1 MARKK
6 RFAPNDNNLA
16 IAYYRFSS
24 HSQNDA
30 SIDQQR
36 DLAHEWADAHGFKIV
51 QEYEDAA
58 ISGTTDAR
66 PGFQQM
72 LSEVAKIRPHTLI
85 MWKTD
90 RLGRDKY
97 VLAMAKKKIRDAG
110 CEIHLLA
117 EHIPTEGPEGVLI
130 EGLMEAMAEYYS
142 RQLSQNIQRGM
153 DYNAQHALYNGHKL
167 FGYDV
172 DRSTKKYIP
181 DPNTAPFVQWAF
193 GEYASGKPLKTIA
206 EEMNAQGLR
215 TPRNAKFS
223 VNMLNKMLKN
233 RAYIGEYH
241 HGDITVAGGMPV
253 LVDEAT
259 FDRAQ
264 RRFAENKRKGSQRA
278 HGMDDAEAPRYWLTG
293 KLYCGECG
301 STMQGVSGTSKTGR
315 KYYYYYCSAQRRKE
329 CHLHKARKQDL
340 EDMVLFA
347 LHNIV
352 DDEENVVALALD
364 AAEYYE
370 KSHNDT
376 AYLEALEAKRREV
389 EKSLANLVKVIEK
402 GVVSDAVTERLTQL
416 EEQKSALN
424 DAIGTENVRVSLCED
439 RHSIQ
444 AYFDKFL
451 HADVNDPEIRDQ
463 VFEYFVDKVY
473 LYDDKLVV
481 SMWFSE
487 DDKQE
492 ITWRDWFSLDE
503 YWTDESPFVKGGGV
517 EFDCFPLGSTKQ
529 VLDEHL
535 FLQRRLRREMFALIH
550 NRKAPSW
557 EETRDGAF
565 SRYSYK
571 AKPVSLPRRASVRHA
586 DYVGMFS
593 AHDSTG
599 AVAADQLIHLIRRRK
614 VEVKFDRVLQAGGT
628 EAVTET
634 AASVT
639 DAQTAFTFTDSGIT
653 VEGSSD
659 GYECN
664 GTVLTIDAAGTYL
677 LSGSCTDG
685 SVKIKKGTTGVRLIL
700 SGLSLTSA
708 DTAPITCNK
717 SSEVVIVAADGTEN
731 VLTDAAA
738 NNDESNSGNE
748 NAENAVIKC
757 KDGSA
762 VTLCGAGTLTL
773 NAYGKNGIKSGAT
786 TAEEGEASLTIRELT
801 LNINASVNDAIN
813 AEQYLA
819 VESGTLNLATA
830 DVALHCDL
838 IMDIGAEGTDGPTIA
853 IAEAC
858 EGIEAAALSIR
869 SGDISIVC
877 TDDCLNAAN
886 SDLANYDFAINISGG
901 TIVAY
906 TTAGDGFDSN
916 GSLTISGGSAGM
928 GMNLSTTQAYVTFG
942 SAGISG
948 TGNMG
953 GQPGSFGGMQPPQN
967 GGQPKSDSKVS
978 GNFQPSDD
986 FRPGD
991 MTSNN
996 ISAATATAQAGSD
1009 NSSGNAI

>member
-1 MARKK
+1 M
-6 RFAPNDNNLA
+6 
-16 IAYYRFSS
+16 
-24 HSQNDA
+24 
-30 SIDQQR
+30 
-36 DLAHEWADAHGFKIV
+36 
-51 QEYEDAA
+51 
-58 ISGTTDAR
+58 
-66 PGFQQM
+66 
-72 LSEVAKIRPHTLI
+72 
-85 MWKTD
+85 
-90 RLGRDKY
+90 
-97 VLAMAKKKIRDAG
+97 
-110 CEIHLLA
+110 
-117 EHIPTEGPEGVLI
+117 
-130 EGLMEAMAEYYS
+130 
-142 RQLSQNIQRGM
+142 
-153 DYNAQHALYNGHKL
+153 
-167 FGYDV
+167 
-172 DRSTKKYIP
+172 
-181 DPNTAPFVQWAF
+181 
-193 GEYASGKPLKTIA
+193 
-206 EEMNAQGLR
+206 
-215 TPRNAKFS
+215 
-223 VNMLNKMLKN
+223 
-233 RAYIGEYH
+233 
-241 HGDITVAGGMPV
+241 
-253 LVDEAT
+253 
-259 FDRAQ
+259 
-264 RRFAENKRKGSQRA
+264 
-278 HGMDDAEAPRYWLTG
+278 
-293 KLYCGECG
+293 
-301 STMQGVSGTSKTGR
+301 
-315 KYYYYYCSAQRRKE
+315 
-329 CHLHKARKQDL
+329 
-340 EDMVLFA
+340 
-347 LHNIV
+347 
-352 DDEENVVALALD
+352 
-364 AAEYYE
+364 
-370 KSHNDT
+370 
-376 AYLEALEAKRREV
+376 
-389 EKSLANLVKVIEK
+389 
-402 GVVSDAVTERLTQL
+402 
-416 EEQKSALN
+416 
-424 DAIGTENVRVSLCED
+424 
-439 RHSIQ
+439 
-444 AYFDKFL
+444 
-451 HADVNDPEIRDQ
+451 
-463 VFEYFVDKVY
+463 
-473 LYDDKLVV
+473 
-481 SMWFSE
+481 
-487 DDKQE
+487 
-492 ITWRDWFSLDE
+492 
-503 YWTDESPFVKGGGV
+503 
-517 EFDCFPLGSTKQ
+517 
-529 VLDEHL
+529 
-535 FLQRRLRREMFALIH
+535 
-550 NRKAPSW
+550 
-557 EETRDGAF
+557 
-565 SRYSYK
+565 
-571 AKPVSLPRRASVRHA
+571 RHA

-639 DAQTAFTFTDSGIT
+639 DAQTAFTFTGSGIT

-801 LNINASVNDAIN
+801 LSINASVNDAIN

-901 TIVAY
+901 TIAAY

-948 TGNMG
+948 MGNMG

-967 GGQPKSDSKVS
+967 GGQPKSDSQVS

-991 MTSNN
+991 MASNN

>member
-1 MARKK
+1 
-6 RFAPNDNNLA
+6 
-16 IAYYRFSS
+16 
-24 HSQNDA
+24 
-30 SIDQQR
+30 
-36 DLAHEWADAHGFKIV
+36 
-51 QEYEDAA
+51 
-58 ISGTTDAR
+58 
-66 PGFQQM
+66 
-72 LSEVAKIRPHTLI
+72 
-85 MWKTD
+85 
-90 RLGRDKY
+90 
-97 VLAMAKKKIRDAG
+97 
-110 CEIHLLA
+110 
-117 EHIPTEGPEGVLI
+117 
-130 EGLMEAMAEYYS
+130 
-142 RQLSQNIQRGM
+142 
-153 DYNAQHALYNGHKL
+153 
-167 FGYDV
+167 
-172 DRSTKKYIP
+172 
-181 DPNTAPFVQWAF
+181 
-193 GEYASGKPLKTIA
+193 
-206 EEMNAQGLR
+206 
-215 TPRNAKFS
+215 
-223 VNMLNKMLKN
+223 
-233 RAYIGEYH
+233 
-241 HGDITVAGGMPV
+241 
-253 LVDEAT
+253 
-259 FDRAQ
+259 
-264 RRFAENKRKGSQRA
+264 
-278 HGMDDAEAPRYWLTG
+278 
-293 KLYCGECG
+293 
-301 STMQGVSGTSKTGR
+301 
-315 KYYYYYCSAQRRKE
+315 
-329 CHLHKARKQDL
+329 
-340 EDMVLFA
+340 
-347 LHNIV
+347 
-352 DDEENVVALALD
+352 
-364 AAEYYE
+364 
-370 KSHNDT
+370 
-376 AYLEALEAKRREV
+376 
-389 EKSLANLVKVIEK
+389 
-402 GVVSDAVTERLTQL
+402 
-416 EEQKSALN
+416 
-424 DAIGTENVRVSLCED
+424 
-439 RHSIQ
+439 
-444 AYFDKFL
+444 
-451 HADVNDPEIRDQ
+451 
-463 VFEYFVDKVY
+463 
-473 LYDDKLVV
+473 
-481 SMWFSE
+481 
-487 DDKQE
+487 
-492 ITWRDWFSLDE
+492 
-503 YWTDESPFVKGGGV
+503 
-517 EFDCFPLGSTKQ
+517 
-529 VLDEHL
+529 
-535 FLQRRLRREMFALIH
+535 MFALIH

-639 DAQTAFTFTDSGIT
+639 DAQTAFTFTDSGIA

-685 SVKIKKGTTGVRLIL
+685 SVKIKKGTIGVRLIL

-801 LNINASVNDAIN
+801 LSINASVNDAIN

-877 TDDCLNAAN
+877 TGDCLNAAN

-916 GSLTISGGSAGM
+916 GSLTISGGNVTVWSGGNADNQPLDADGTIAITGGTVLAAGSSAGM
-928 GMNLSTTQAYVTFG
+928 GMNLSTTQAYVIFG

-948 TGNMG
+948 MGNMG

-991 MTSNN
+991 MASNN
-996 ISAATATAQAGSD
+996 ISAATATAQAGSG

>member
-1 MARKK
+1 
-6 RFAPNDNNLA
+6 
-16 IAYYRFSS
+16 
-24 HSQNDA
+24 
-30 SIDQQR
+30 
-36 DLAHEWADAHGFKIV
+36 
-51 QEYEDAA
+51 
-58 ISGTTDAR
+58 
-66 PGFQQM
+66 
-72 LSEVAKIRPHTLI
+72 
-85 MWKTD
+85 
-90 RLGRDKY
+90 
-97 VLAMAKKKIRDAG
+97 
-110 CEIHLLA
+110 
-117 EHIPTEGPEGVLI
+117 
-130 EGLMEAMAEYYS
+130 
-142 RQLSQNIQRGM
+142 
-153 DYNAQHALYNGHKL
+153 
-167 FGYDV
+167 
-172 DRSTKKYIP
+172 
-181 DPNTAPFVQWAF
+181 
-193 GEYASGKPLKTIA
+193 
-206 EEMNAQGLR
+206 
-215 TPRNAKFS
+215 
-223 VNMLNKMLKN
+223 
-233 RAYIGEYH
+233 
-241 HGDITVAGGMPV
+241 
-253 LVDEAT
+253 
-259 FDRAQ
+259 
-264 RRFAENKRKGSQRA
+264 
-278 HGMDDAEAPRYWLTG
+278 
-293 KLYCGECG
+293 
-301 STMQGVSGTSKTGR
+301 
-315 KYYYYYCSAQRRKE
+315 
-329 CHLHKARKQDL
+329 
-340 EDMVLFA
+340 
-347 LHNIV
+347 
-352 DDEENVVALALD
+352 
-364 AAEYYE
+364 
-370 KSHNDT
+370 
-376 AYLEALEAKRREV
+376 
-389 EKSLANLVKVIEK
+389 
-402 GVVSDAVTERLTQL
+402 
-416 EEQKSALN
+416 
-424 DAIGTENVRVSLCED
+424 
-439 RHSIQ
+439 
-444 AYFDKFL
+444 
-451 HADVNDPEIRDQ
+451 
-463 VFEYFVDKVY
+463 
-473 LYDDKLVV
+473 
-481 SMWFSE
+481 
-487 DDKQE
+487 
-492 ITWRDWFSLDE
+492 
-503 YWTDESPFVKGGGV
+503 
-517 EFDCFPLGSTKQ
+517 
-529 VLDEHL
+529 
-535 FLQRRLRREMFALIH
+535 
-550 NRKAPSW
+550 
-557 EETRDGAF
+557 
-565 SRYSYK
+565 
-571 AKPVSLPRRASVRHA
+571 
-586 DYVGMFS
+586 MFS

-599 AVAADQLIHLIRRRK
+599 AVAADQLIHLIRHRK

-700 SGLSLTSA
+700 SGLSLISA

-901 TIVAY
+901 NVTVWSGGNADNQPLDADGTIAITGGTVLA
-906 TTAGDGFDSN
+906 A
-916 GSLTISGGSAGM
+916 GGSAGM
-928 GMNLSTTQAYVTFG
+928 GMNLSTTQAYVIFG

-996 ISAATATAQAGSD
+996 ISAATATAQAGSG

>member
-1 MARKK
+1 
-6 RFAPNDNNLA
+6 
-16 IAYYRFSS
+16 
-24 HSQNDA
+24 
-30 SIDQQR
+30 
-36 DLAHEWADAHGFKIV
+36 
-51 QEYEDAA
+51 
-58 ISGTTDAR
+58 
-66 PGFQQM
+66 
-72 LSEVAKIRPHTLI
+72 
-85 MWKTD
+85 
-90 RLGRDKY
+90 
-97 VLAMAKKKIRDAG
+97 
-110 CEIHLLA
+110 
-117 EHIPTEGPEGVLI
+117 
-130 EGLMEAMAEYYS
+130 
-142 RQLSQNIQRGM
+142 
-153 DYNAQHALYNGHKL
+153 
-167 FGYDV
+167 
-172 DRSTKKYIP
+172 
-181 DPNTAPFVQWAF
+181 
-193 GEYASGKPLKTIA
+193 
-206 EEMNAQGLR
+206 
-215 TPRNAKFS
+215 
-223 VNMLNKMLKN
+223 
-233 RAYIGEYH
+233 
-241 HGDITVAGGMPV
+241 
-253 LVDEAT
+253 
-259 FDRAQ
+259 
-264 RRFAENKRKGSQRA
+264 
-278 HGMDDAEAPRYWLTG
+278 
-293 KLYCGECG
+293 
-301 STMQGVSGTSKTGR
+301 
-315 KYYYYYCSAQRRKE
+315 
-329 CHLHKARKQDL
+329 
-340 EDMVLFA
+340 
-347 LHNIV
+347 
-352 DDEENVVALALD
+352 
-364 AAEYYE
+364 
-370 KSHNDT
+370 
-376 AYLEALEAKRREV
+376 
-389 EKSLANLVKVIEK
+389 
-402 GVVSDAVTERLTQL
+402 
-416 EEQKSALN
+416 
-424 DAIGTENVRVSLCED
+424 
-439 RHSIQ
+439 
-444 AYFDKFL
+444 
-451 HADVNDPEIRDQ
+451 
-463 VFEYFVDKVY
+463 
-473 LYDDKLVV
+473 
-481 SMWFSE
+481 
-487 DDKQE
+487 
-492 ITWRDWFSLDE
+492 
-503 YWTDESPFVKGGGV
+503 
-517 EFDCFPLGSTKQ
+517 
-529 VLDEHL
+529 
-535 FLQRRLRREMFALIH
+535 
-550 NRKAPSW
+550 
-557 EETRDGAF
+557 
-565 SRYSYK
+565 
-571 AKPVSLPRRASVRHA
+571 
-586 DYVGMFS
+586 MFS

-628 EAVTET
+628 EAVTKT

-639 DAQTAFTFTDSGIT
+639 DAQTAFTFTDSSIT

-801 LNINASVNDAIN
+801 LSINASVNDAIN

-838 IMDIGAEGTDGPTIA
+838 IMDIGAEGTDGLTIA

-928 GMNLSTTQAYVTFG
+928 GMNLSTTQAYVIFG

-948 TGNMG
+948 MGNMG

-991 MTSNN
+991 MASNN
-996 ISAATATAQAGSD
+996 SMSSGGSAPSDGFGASLISADSISAATATAQAGTSTAQNGGQPGQMPGSGSQPGQPGEGQQPGGD
-1009 NSSGNAI
+1009 PPAMPGSGNSSGNAI

>member
-1 MARKK
+1 
-6 RFAPNDNNLA
+6 
-16 IAYYRFSS
+16 
-24 HSQNDA
+24 
-30 SIDQQR
+30 
-36 DLAHEWADAHGFKIV
+36 
-51 QEYEDAA
+51 
-58 ISGTTDAR
+58 
-66 PGFQQM
+66 
-72 LSEVAKIRPHTLI
+72 
-85 MWKTD
+85 
-90 RLGRDKY
+90 
-97 VLAMAKKKIRDAG
+97 
-110 CEIHLLA
+110 
-117 EHIPTEGPEGVLI
+117 
-130 EGLMEAMAEYYS
+130 
-142 RQLSQNIQRGM
+142 
-153 DYNAQHALYNGHKL
+153 
-167 FGYDV
+167 
-172 DRSTKKYIP
+172 
-181 DPNTAPFVQWAF
+181 
-193 GEYASGKPLKTIA
+193 
-206 EEMNAQGLR
+206 
-215 TPRNAKFS
+215 
-223 VNMLNKMLKN
+223 
-233 RAYIGEYH
+233 
-241 HGDITVAGGMPV
+241 
-253 LVDEAT
+253 
-259 FDRAQ
+259 
-264 RRFAENKRKGSQRA
+264 
-278 HGMDDAEAPRYWLTG
+278 
-293 KLYCGECG
+293 
-301 STMQGVSGTSKTGR
+301 
-315 KYYYYYCSAQRRKE
+315 
-329 CHLHKARKQDL
+329 
-340 EDMVLFA
+340 
-347 LHNIV
+347 
-352 DDEENVVALALD
+352 
-364 AAEYYE
+364 
-370 KSHNDT
+370 
-376 AYLEALEAKRREV
+376 
-389 EKSLANLVKVIEK
+389 
-402 GVVSDAVTERLTQL
+402 
-416 EEQKSALN
+416 
-424 DAIGTENVRVSLCED
+424 
-439 RHSIQ
+439 
-444 AYFDKFL
+444 
-451 HADVNDPEIRDQ
+451 
-463 VFEYFVDKVY
+463 
-473 LYDDKLVV
+473 
-481 SMWFSE
+481 
-487 DDKQE
+487 
-492 ITWRDWFSLDE
+492 
-503 YWTDESPFVKGGGV
+503 
-517 EFDCFPLGSTKQ
+517 
-529 VLDEHL
+529 
-535 FLQRRLRREMFALIH
+535 
-550 NRKAPSW
+550 
-557 EETRDGAF
+557 
-565 SRYSYK
+565 
-571 AKPVSLPRRASVRHA
+571 
-586 DYVGMFS
+586 MFS

-748 NAENAVIKC
+748 NAENAVVINC

-869 SGDISIVC
+869 SSDISIVC

-948 TGNMG
+948 MGNM
-953 GQPGSFGGMQPPQN
+953 

-996 ISAATATAQAGSD
+996 ISAATATAQAGSG

>member
-1 MARKK
+1 
-6 RFAPNDNNLA
+6 
-16 IAYYRFSS
+16 
-24 HSQNDA
+24 
-30 SIDQQR
+30 
-36 DLAHEWADAHGFKIV
+36 
-51 QEYEDAA
+51 
-58 ISGTTDAR
+58 
-66 PGFQQM
+66 
-72 LSEVAKIRPHTLI
+72 
-85 MWKTD
+85 
-90 RLGRDKY
+90 
-97 VLAMAKKKIRDAG
+97 
-110 CEIHLLA
+110 
-117 EHIPTEGPEGVLI
+117 
-130 EGLMEAMAEYYS
+130 
-142 RQLSQNIQRGM
+142 
-153 DYNAQHALYNGHKL
+153 
-167 FGYDV
+167 
-172 DRSTKKYIP
+172 
-181 DPNTAPFVQWAF
+181 
-193 GEYASGKPLKTIA
+193 
-206 EEMNAQGLR
+206 
-215 TPRNAKFS
+215 
-223 VNMLNKMLKN
+223 
-233 RAYIGEYH
+233 
-241 HGDITVAGGMPV
+241 
-253 LVDEAT
+253 
-259 FDRAQ
+259 
-264 RRFAENKRKGSQRA
+264 
-278 HGMDDAEAPRYWLTG
+278 
-293 KLYCGECG
+293 
-301 STMQGVSGTSKTGR
+301 
-315 KYYYYYCSAQRRKE
+315 
-329 CHLHKARKQDL
+329 
-340 EDMVLFA
+340 
-347 LHNIV
+347 
-352 DDEENVVALALD
+352 
-364 AAEYYE
+364 
-370 KSHNDT
+370 
-376 AYLEALEAKRREV
+376 
-389 EKSLANLVKVIEK
+389 
-402 GVVSDAVTERLTQL
+402 
-416 EEQKSALN
+416 
-424 DAIGTENVRVSLCED
+424 
-439 RHSIQ
+439 
-444 AYFDKFL
+444 
-451 HADVNDPEIRDQ
+451 
-463 VFEYFVDKVY
+463 
-473 LYDDKLVV
+473 
-481 SMWFSE
+481 
-487 DDKQE
+487 
-492 ITWRDWFSLDE
+492 
-503 YWTDESPFVKGGGV
+503 
-517 EFDCFPLGSTKQ
+517 
-529 VLDEHL
+529 
-535 FLQRRLRREMFALIH
+535 
-550 NRKAPSW
+550 
-557 EETRDGAF
+557 
-565 SRYSYK
+565 
-571 AKPVSLPRRASVRHA
+571 
-586 DYVGMFS
+586 MFS

-614 VEVKFDRVLQAGGT
+614 VEVKFNRVLQAGGT

-717 SSEVVIVAADGTEN
+717 SSEAVIVAADGTEN

-748 NAENAVIKC
+748 IAEN
-757 KDGSA
+757 A

-853 IAEAC
+853 IAEVC

-886 SDLANYDFAINISGG
+886 FDLANCDFAINISGG

-916 GSLTISGGSAGM
+916 GSLTISGGNVTVWSGGNADNQPLDADGTIAITGGSAGM
-928 GMNLSTTQAYVTFG
+928 GMNLSTTQAYVIFG

-996 ISAATATAQAGSD
+996 SMSSGGSAPSDGFGASLISAGSIMTILDPSGSTVYSGEAACRAAFVFFSSADLNTDKTYTLSADSISAATATAQAGTSTAQNGGQPGQMPGSG

>member
-1 MARKK
+1 
-6 RFAPNDNNLA
+6 
-16 IAYYRFSS
+16 
-24 HSQNDA
+24 
-30 SIDQQR
+30 
-36 DLAHEWADAHGFKIV
+36 
-51 QEYEDAA
+51 
-58 ISGTTDAR
+58 
-66 PGFQQM
+66 
-72 LSEVAKIRPHTLI
+72 
-85 MWKTD
+85 
-90 RLGRDKY
+90 
-97 VLAMAKKKIRDAG
+97 
-110 CEIHLLA
+110 
-117 EHIPTEGPEGVLI
+117 
-130 EGLMEAMAEYYS
+130 
-142 RQLSQNIQRGM
+142 
-153 DYNAQHALYNGHKL
+153 
-167 FGYDV
+167 
-172 DRSTKKYIP
+172 
-181 DPNTAPFVQWAF
+181 
-193 GEYASGKPLKTIA
+193 
-206 EEMNAQGLR
+206 
-215 TPRNAKFS
+215 
-223 VNMLNKMLKN
+223 
-233 RAYIGEYH
+233 
-241 HGDITVAGGMPV
+241 
-253 LVDEAT
+253 
-259 FDRAQ
+259 
-264 RRFAENKRKGSQRA
+264 
-278 HGMDDAEAPRYWLTG
+278 
-293 KLYCGECG
+293 
-301 STMQGVSGTSKTGR
+301 
-315 KYYYYYCSAQRRKE
+315 
-329 CHLHKARKQDL
+329 
-340 EDMVLFA
+340 
-347 LHNIV
+347 
-352 DDEENVVALALD
+352 
-364 AAEYYE
+364 
-370 KSHNDT
+370 
-376 AYLEALEAKRREV
+376 
-389 EKSLANLVKVIEK
+389 
-402 GVVSDAVTERLTQL
+402 
-416 EEQKSALN
+416 
-424 DAIGTENVRVSLCED
+424 
-439 RHSIQ
+439 
-444 AYFDKFL
+444 
-451 HADVNDPEIRDQ
+451 
-463 VFEYFVDKVY
+463 
-473 LYDDKLVV
+473 
-481 SMWFSE
+481 
-487 DDKQE
+487 
-492 ITWRDWFSLDE
+492 
-503 YWTDESPFVKGGGV
+503 
-517 EFDCFPLGSTKQ
+517 
-529 VLDEHL
+529 
-535 FLQRRLRREMFALIH
+535 
-550 NRKAPSW
+550 
-557 EETRDGAF
+557 
-565 SRYSYK
+565 
-571 AKPVSLPRRASVRHA
+571 
-586 DYVGMFS
+586 MFS

-801 LNINASVNDAIN
+801 LSINASVNDAIN

-819 VESGTLNLATA
+819 VESDTLNLATA

-928 GMNLSTTQAYVTFG
+928 GMNLSTTQAYVIFG

-948 TGNMG
+948 MGNMG

-986 FRPGD
+986 FLPGD
-991 MTSNN
+991 MASNN

>member
-1 MARKK
+1 M
-6 RFAPNDNNLA
+6 
-16 IAYYRFSS
+16 
-24 HSQNDA
+24 
-30 SIDQQR
+30 
-36 DLAHEWADAHGFKIV
+36 
-51 QEYEDAA
+51 
-58 ISGTTDAR
+58 
-66 PGFQQM
+66 
-72 LSEVAKIRPHTLI
+72 
-85 MWKTD
+85 
-90 RLGRDKY
+90 
-97 VLAMAKKKIRDAG
+97 
-110 CEIHLLA
+110 
-117 EHIPTEGPEGVLI
+117 
-130 EGLMEAMAEYYS
+130 
-142 RQLSQNIQRGM
+142 
-153 DYNAQHALYNGHKL
+153 
-167 FGYDV
+167 
-172 DRSTKKYIP
+172 
-181 DPNTAPFVQWAF
+181 
-193 GEYASGKPLKTIA
+193 
-206 EEMNAQGLR
+206 
-215 TPRNAKFS
+215 
-223 VNMLNKMLKN
+223 
-233 RAYIGEYH
+233 
-241 HGDITVAGGMPV
+241 
-253 LVDEAT
+253 
-259 FDRAQ
+259 
-264 RRFAENKRKGSQRA
+264 
-278 HGMDDAEAPRYWLTG
+278 
-293 KLYCGECG
+293 
-301 STMQGVSGTSKTGR
+301 
-315 KYYYYYCSAQRRKE
+315 
-329 CHLHKARKQDL
+329 
-340 EDMVLFA
+340 
-347 LHNIV
+347 
-352 DDEENVVALALD
+352 
-364 AAEYYE
+364 
-370 KSHNDT
+370 
-376 AYLEALEAKRREV
+376 
-389 EKSLANLVKVIEK
+389 
-402 GVVSDAVTERLTQL
+402 
-416 EEQKSALN
+416 
-424 DAIGTENVRVSLCED
+424 
-439 RHSIQ
+439 
-444 AYFDKFL
+444 
-451 HADVNDPEIRDQ
+451 
-463 VFEYFVDKVY
+463 
-473 LYDDKLVV
+473 
-481 SMWFSE
+481 
-487 DDKQE
+487 
-492 ITWRDWFSLDE
+492 
-503 YWTDESPFVKGGGV
+503 
-517 EFDCFPLGSTKQ
+517 
-529 VLDEHL
+529 
-535 FLQRRLRREMFALIH
+535 
-550 NRKAPSW
+550 
-557 EETRDGAF
+557 
-565 SRYSYK
+565 
-571 AKPVSLPRRASVRHA
+571 
-586 DYVGMFS
+586 
-593 AHDSTG
+593 
-599 AVAADQLIHLIRRRK
+599 
-614 VEVKFDRVLQAGGT
+614 LQAGGT

-801 LNINASVNDAIN
+801 LSINASVNDAIN

-877 TDDCLNAAN
+877 TGDCLNAAN

-948 TGNMG
+948 MGNMG

-967 GGQPKSDSKVS
+967 GGQPKSDSQVS

-991 MTSNN
+991 MASNN

>member
-1 MARKK
+1 
-6 RFAPNDNNLA
+6 
-16 IAYYRFSS
+16 
-24 HSQNDA
+24 
-30 SIDQQR
+30 
-36 DLAHEWADAHGFKIV
+36 
-51 QEYEDAA
+51 
-58 ISGTTDAR
+58 
-66 PGFQQM
+66 
-72 LSEVAKIRPHTLI
+72 
-85 MWKTD
+85 
-90 RLGRDKY
+90 
-97 VLAMAKKKIRDAG
+97 
-110 CEIHLLA
+110 
-117 EHIPTEGPEGVLI
+117 
-130 EGLMEAMAEYYS
+130 
-142 RQLSQNIQRGM
+142 
-153 DYNAQHALYNGHKL
+153 
-167 FGYDV
+167 
-172 DRSTKKYIP
+172 
-181 DPNTAPFVQWAF
+181 
-193 GEYASGKPLKTIA
+193 
-206 EEMNAQGLR
+206 
-215 TPRNAKFS
+215 
-223 VNMLNKMLKN
+223 
-233 RAYIGEYH
+233 
-241 HGDITVAGGMPV
+241 
-253 LVDEAT
+253 
-259 FDRAQ
+259 
-264 RRFAENKRKGSQRA
+264 
-278 HGMDDAEAPRYWLTG
+278 
-293 KLYCGECG
+293 
-301 STMQGVSGTSKTGR
+301 
-315 KYYYYYCSAQRRKE
+315 
-329 CHLHKARKQDL
+329 
-340 EDMVLFA
+340 
-347 LHNIV
+347 
-352 DDEENVVALALD
+352 
-364 AAEYYE
+364 
-370 KSHNDT
+370 
-376 AYLEALEAKRREV
+376 
-389 EKSLANLVKVIEK
+389 
-402 GVVSDAVTERLTQL
+402 
-416 EEQKSALN
+416 
-424 DAIGTENVRVSLCED
+424 
-439 RHSIQ
+439 
-444 AYFDKFL
+444 
-451 HADVNDPEIRDQ
+451 
-463 VFEYFVDKVY
+463 
-473 LYDDKLVV
+473 
-481 SMWFSE
+481 
-487 DDKQE
+487 
-492 ITWRDWFSLDE
+492 
-503 YWTDESPFVKGGGV
+503 
-517 EFDCFPLGSTKQ
+517 
-529 VLDEHL
+529 
-535 FLQRRLRREMFALIH
+535 
-550 NRKAPSW
+550 
-557 EETRDGAF
+557 
-565 SRYSYK
+565 
-571 AKPVSLPRRASVRHA
+571 
-586 DYVGMFS
+586 MFS

-614 VEVKFDRVLQAGGT
+614 VEVKFNRVLQAGGT

-717 SSEVVIVAADGTEN
+717 SSEAVIVAADGTEN

-748 NAENAVIKC
+748 IAEN
-757 KDGSA
+757 A

-853 IAEAC
+853 IAEVC
-858 EGIEAAALSIR
+858 EGIEAAVLSIR

-901 TIVAY
+901 NVTVWSGGNADNQPLDADGTIAI
-906 TTAGDGFDSN
+906 T
-916 GSLTISGGSAGM
+916 GGSAGM

-948 TGNMG
+948 MGNM
-953 GQPGSFGGMQPPQN
+953 

-996 ISAATATAQAGSD
+996 SMSSGGSAPSDGFGASLISAGSTVYSGEAACRAAFVFFSSADLNTDKTYTLSADSISAATATAQAGTSTAQNGGQPGQMPGSG

>member
-1 MARKK
+1 
-6 RFAPNDNNLA
+6 
-16 IAYYRFSS
+16 
-24 HSQNDA
+24 
-30 SIDQQR
+30 
-36 DLAHEWADAHGFKIV
+36 
-51 QEYEDAA
+51 
-58 ISGTTDAR
+58 
-66 PGFQQM
+66 
-72 LSEVAKIRPHTLI
+72 
-85 MWKTD
+85 
-90 RLGRDKY
+90 
-97 VLAMAKKKIRDAG
+97 
-110 CEIHLLA
+110 
-117 EHIPTEGPEGVLI
+117 
-130 EGLMEAMAEYYS
+130 
-142 RQLSQNIQRGM
+142 
-153 DYNAQHALYNGHKL
+153 
-167 FGYDV
+167 
-172 DRSTKKYIP
+172 
-181 DPNTAPFVQWAF
+181 
-193 GEYASGKPLKTIA
+193 
-206 EEMNAQGLR
+206 
-215 TPRNAKFS
+215 
-223 VNMLNKMLKN
+223 
-233 RAYIGEYH
+233 
-241 HGDITVAGGMPV
+241 
-253 LVDEAT
+253 
-259 FDRAQ
+259 
-264 RRFAENKRKGSQRA
+264 
-278 HGMDDAEAPRYWLTG
+278 
-293 KLYCGECG
+293 
-301 STMQGVSGTSKTGR
+301 
-315 KYYYYYCSAQRRKE
+315 
-329 CHLHKARKQDL
+329 
-340 EDMVLFA
+340 
-347 LHNIV
+347 
-352 DDEENVVALALD
+352 
-364 AAEYYE
+364 
-370 KSHNDT
+370 
-376 AYLEALEAKRREV
+376 
-389 EKSLANLVKVIEK
+389 
-402 GVVSDAVTERLTQL
+402 
-416 EEQKSALN
+416 
-424 DAIGTENVRVSLCED
+424 
-439 RHSIQ
+439 
-444 AYFDKFL
+444 
-451 HADVNDPEIRDQ
+451 
-463 VFEYFVDKVY
+463 
-473 LYDDKLVV
+473 
-481 SMWFSE
+481 
-487 DDKQE
+487 
-492 ITWRDWFSLDE
+492 
-503 YWTDESPFVKGGGV
+503 
-517 EFDCFPLGSTKQ
+517 
-529 VLDEHL
+529 
-535 FLQRRLRREMFALIH
+535 
-550 NRKAPSW
+550 
-557 EETRDGAF
+557 
-565 SRYSYK
+565 
-571 AKPVSLPRRASVRHA
+571 
-586 DYVGMFS
+586 MFS

-599 AVAADQLIHLIRRRK
+599 AVAADQLIHLIRHRK

-717 SSEVVIVAADGTEN
+717 SSEVVIVAADGTES

-801 LNINASVNDAIN
+801 LSINASVNDAIN

-901 TIVAY
+901 NVTVW
-906 TTAGDGFDSN
+906 
-916 GSLTISGGSAGM
+916 SGGNADNQPLDADGTIAITGGTVLAADSSAGM
-928 GMNLSTTQAYVTFG
+928 GMNLSTTQAYVIFG

-948 TGNMG
+948 MGNMG

>member
-1 MARKK
+1 
-6 RFAPNDNNLA
+6 
-16 IAYYRFSS
+16 
-24 HSQNDA
+24 
-30 SIDQQR
+30 
-36 DLAHEWADAHGFKIV
+36 
-51 QEYEDAA
+51 
-58 ISGTTDAR
+58 
-66 PGFQQM
+66 
-72 LSEVAKIRPHTLI
+72 
-85 MWKTD
+85 
-90 RLGRDKY
+90 
-97 VLAMAKKKIRDAG
+97 
-110 CEIHLLA
+110 
-117 EHIPTEGPEGVLI
+117 
-130 EGLMEAMAEYYS
+130 
-142 RQLSQNIQRGM
+142 
-153 DYNAQHALYNGHKL
+153 
-167 FGYDV
+167 
-172 DRSTKKYIP
+172 
-181 DPNTAPFVQWAF
+181 
-193 GEYASGKPLKTIA
+193 
-206 EEMNAQGLR
+206 
-215 TPRNAKFS
+215 
-223 VNMLNKMLKN
+223 
-233 RAYIGEYH
+233 
-241 HGDITVAGGMPV
+241 
-253 LVDEAT
+253 
-259 FDRAQ
+259 
-264 RRFAENKRKGSQRA
+264 
-278 HGMDDAEAPRYWLTG
+278 
-293 KLYCGECG
+293 
-301 STMQGVSGTSKTGR
+301 
-315 KYYYYYCSAQRRKE
+315 
-329 CHLHKARKQDL
+329 
-340 EDMVLFA
+340 
-347 LHNIV
+347 
-352 DDEENVVALALD
+352 
-364 AAEYYE
+364 
-370 KSHNDT
+370 
-376 AYLEALEAKRREV
+376 
-389 EKSLANLVKVIEK
+389 
-402 GVVSDAVTERLTQL
+402 
-416 EEQKSALN
+416 
-424 DAIGTENVRVSLCED
+424 
-439 RHSIQ
+439 
-444 AYFDKFL
+444 
-451 HADVNDPEIRDQ
+451 
-463 VFEYFVDKVY
+463 
-473 LYDDKLVV
+473 
-481 SMWFSE
+481 
-487 DDKQE
+487 
-492 ITWRDWFSLDE
+492 
-503 YWTDESPFVKGGGV
+503 
-517 EFDCFPLGSTKQ
+517 
-529 VLDEHL
+529 
-535 FLQRRLRREMFALIH
+535 MFALIH

-571 AKPVSLPRRASVRHA
+571 AKPVSAERRASVRHA

-599 AVAADQLIHLIRRRK
+599 AVAVDQLIHLIRRRK

-639 DAQTAFTFTDSGIT
+639 DAQTAFTFTDSDIT
-653 VEGSSD
+653 VEGSSE

-819 VESGTLNLATA
+819 VESGMLNLATA

-853 IAEAC
+853 IAEVC
-858 EGIEAAALSIR
+858 EGIEAAVLSIR

-901 TIVAY
+901 NVTVWSGGNADNQPLDADGTIAI
-906 TTAGDGFDSN
+906 T
-916 GSLTISGGSAGM
+916 GGSAGM

-948 TGNMG
+948 MGNM
-953 GQPGSFGGMQPPQN
+953 

-996 ISAATATAQAGSD
+996 SMSSGGSAPSDGFGASLISAGSIMTILDPSGSTAYSGEAACRAAFVFFSSADLNTDKTYTLSADSISAATATAQAGTSTAQNGGQPGQMPGSGSQPGQPGEGQQPGGDPPAMPGSD

>member
-1 MARKK
+1 
-6 RFAPNDNNLA
+6 
-16 IAYYRFSS
+16 
-24 HSQNDA
+24 
-30 SIDQQR
+30 
-36 DLAHEWADAHGFKIV
+36 
-51 QEYEDAA
+51 
-58 ISGTTDAR
+58 
-66 PGFQQM
+66 
-72 LSEVAKIRPHTLI
+72 
-85 MWKTD
+85 
-90 RLGRDKY
+90 
-97 VLAMAKKKIRDAG
+97 
-110 CEIHLLA
+110 
-117 EHIPTEGPEGVLI
+117 
-130 EGLMEAMAEYYS
+130 
-142 RQLSQNIQRGM
+142 
-153 DYNAQHALYNGHKL
+153 
-167 FGYDV
+167 
-172 DRSTKKYIP
+172 
-181 DPNTAPFVQWAF
+181 
-193 GEYASGKPLKTIA
+193 
-206 EEMNAQGLR
+206 
-215 TPRNAKFS
+215 
-223 VNMLNKMLKN
+223 
-233 RAYIGEYH
+233 
-241 HGDITVAGGMPV
+241 
-253 LVDEAT
+253 
-259 FDRAQ
+259 
-264 RRFAENKRKGSQRA
+264 
-278 HGMDDAEAPRYWLTG
+278 
-293 KLYCGECG
+293 
-301 STMQGVSGTSKTGR
+301 
-315 KYYYYYCSAQRRKE
+315 
-329 CHLHKARKQDL
+329 
-340 EDMVLFA
+340 
-347 LHNIV
+347 
-352 DDEENVVALALD
+352 
-364 AAEYYE
+364 
-370 KSHNDT
+370 
-376 AYLEALEAKRREV
+376 
-389 EKSLANLVKVIEK
+389 
-402 GVVSDAVTERLTQL
+402 
-416 EEQKSALN
+416 
-424 DAIGTENVRVSLCED
+424 
-439 RHSIQ
+439 
-444 AYFDKFL
+444 
-451 HADVNDPEIRDQ
+451 
-463 VFEYFVDKVY
+463 
-473 LYDDKLVV
+473 
-481 SMWFSE
+481 
-487 DDKQE
+487 
-492 ITWRDWFSLDE
+492 
-503 YWTDESPFVKGGGV
+503 
-517 EFDCFPLGSTKQ
+517 
-529 VLDEHL
+529 
-535 FLQRRLRREMFALIH
+535 
-550 NRKAPSW
+550 
-557 EETRDGAF
+557 
-565 SRYSYK
+565 
-571 AKPVSLPRRASVRHA
+571 
-586 DYVGMFS
+586 MFS

-599 AVAADQLIHLIRRRK
+599 AVAADQLIHLIRHRK

-677 LSGSCTDG
+677 LSGSCMDG

-700 SGLSLTSA
+700 SGLSLTRA
-708 DTAPITCNK
+708 DTAPNTCNK

-786 TAEEGEASLTIRELT
+786 TAEEGETSLTIRELT

-901 TIVAY
+901 NVTVW
-906 TTAGDGFDSN
+906 
-916 GSLTISGGSAGM
+916 SGGNADNQPLDADGTIAITGGTVLAAGSSAGM
-928 GMNLSTTQAYVTFG
+928 GMNLSTTQAYVIFG

-948 TGNMG
+948 MGNMG

-978 GNFQPSDD
+978 GNFQLSDD

>member
-1 MARKK
+1 
-6 RFAPNDNNLA
+6 
-16 IAYYRFSS
+16 
-24 HSQNDA
+24 
-30 SIDQQR
+30 
-36 DLAHEWADAHGFKIV
+36 
-51 QEYEDAA
+51 
-58 ISGTTDAR
+58 
-66 PGFQQM
+66 
-72 LSEVAKIRPHTLI
+72 
-85 MWKTD
+85 
-90 RLGRDKY
+90 
-97 VLAMAKKKIRDAG
+97 
-110 CEIHLLA
+110 
-117 EHIPTEGPEGVLI
+117 
-130 EGLMEAMAEYYS
+130 
-142 RQLSQNIQRGM
+142 
-153 DYNAQHALYNGHKL
+153 
-167 FGYDV
+167 
-172 DRSTKKYIP
+172 
-181 DPNTAPFVQWAF
+181 
-193 GEYASGKPLKTIA
+193 
-206 EEMNAQGLR
+206 
-215 TPRNAKFS
+215 
-223 VNMLNKMLKN
+223 
-233 RAYIGEYH
+233 
-241 HGDITVAGGMPV
+241 
-253 LVDEAT
+253 
-259 FDRAQ
+259 
-264 RRFAENKRKGSQRA
+264 
-278 HGMDDAEAPRYWLTG
+278 
-293 KLYCGECG
+293 
-301 STMQGVSGTSKTGR
+301 
-315 KYYYYYCSAQRRKE
+315 
-329 CHLHKARKQDL
+329 
-340 EDMVLFA
+340 
-347 LHNIV
+347 
-352 DDEENVVALALD
+352 
-364 AAEYYE
+364 
-370 KSHNDT
+370 
-376 AYLEALEAKRREV
+376 
-389 EKSLANLVKVIEK
+389 
-402 GVVSDAVTERLTQL
+402 
-416 EEQKSALN
+416 
-424 DAIGTENVRVSLCED
+424 
-439 RHSIQ
+439 
-444 AYFDKFL
+444 
-451 HADVNDPEIRDQ
+451 
-463 VFEYFVDKVY
+463 
-473 LYDDKLVV
+473 
-481 SMWFSE
+481 
-487 DDKQE
+487 
-492 ITWRDWFSLDE
+492 
-503 YWTDESPFVKGGGV
+503 
-517 EFDCFPLGSTKQ
+517 
-529 VLDEHL
+529 
-535 FLQRRLRREMFALIH
+535 
-550 NRKAPSW
+550 
-557 EETRDGAF
+557 
-565 SRYSYK
+565 
-571 AKPVSLPRRASVRHA
+571 
-586 DYVGMFS
+586 MFS

-801 LNINASVNDAIN
+801 LSINASVNDAIN

-838 IMDIGAEGTDGPTIA
+838 IMDIGAEGTDGLTIA

-928 GMNLSTTQAYVTFG
+928 GMNLSTTQAYVIFG

-948 TGNMG
+948 MGNMG

-991 MTSNN
+991 MASNN
-996 ISAATATAQAGSD
+996 SMSSGGSAPSDGFGASLISADSISAATATAQAGID

>member
-1 MARKK
+1 
-6 RFAPNDNNLA
+6 
-16 IAYYRFSS
+16 
-24 HSQNDA
+24 
-30 SIDQQR
+30 
-36 DLAHEWADAHGFKIV
+36 
-51 QEYEDAA
+51 
-58 ISGTTDAR
+58 
-66 PGFQQM
+66 
-72 LSEVAKIRPHTLI
+72 
-85 MWKTD
+85 
-90 RLGRDKY
+90 
-97 VLAMAKKKIRDAG
+97 
-110 CEIHLLA
+110 
-117 EHIPTEGPEGVLI
+117 
-130 EGLMEAMAEYYS
+130 
-142 RQLSQNIQRGM
+142 
-153 DYNAQHALYNGHKL
+153 
-167 FGYDV
+167 
-172 DRSTKKYIP
+172 
-181 DPNTAPFVQWAF
+181 
-193 GEYASGKPLKTIA
+193 
-206 EEMNAQGLR
+206 
-215 TPRNAKFS
+215 
-223 VNMLNKMLKN
+223 
-233 RAYIGEYH
+233 
-241 HGDITVAGGMPV
+241 
-253 LVDEAT
+253 
-259 FDRAQ
+259 
-264 RRFAENKRKGSQRA
+264 
-278 HGMDDAEAPRYWLTG
+278 
-293 KLYCGECG
+293 
-301 STMQGVSGTSKTGR
+301 
-315 KYYYYYCSAQRRKE
+315 
-329 CHLHKARKQDL
+329 
-340 EDMVLFA
+340 
-347 LHNIV
+347 
-352 DDEENVVALALD
+352 
-364 AAEYYE
+364 
-370 KSHNDT
+370 
-376 AYLEALEAKRREV
+376 
-389 EKSLANLVKVIEK
+389 
-402 GVVSDAVTERLTQL
+402 
-416 EEQKSALN
+416 
-424 DAIGTENVRVSLCED
+424 
-439 RHSIQ
+439 
-444 AYFDKFL
+444 
-451 HADVNDPEIRDQ
+451 
-463 VFEYFVDKVY
+463 
-473 LYDDKLVV
+473 
-481 SMWFSE
+481 
-487 DDKQE
+487 
-492 ITWRDWFSLDE
+492 
-503 YWTDESPFVKGGGV
+503 
-517 EFDCFPLGSTKQ
+517 
-529 VLDEHL
+529 
-535 FLQRRLRREMFALIH
+535 
-550 NRKAPSW
+550 
-557 EETRDGAF
+557 
-565 SRYSYK
+565 
-571 AKPVSLPRRASVRHA
+571 
-586 DYVGMFS
+586 MFS

-639 DAQTAFTFTDSGIT
+639 DAQTAFTFTGSGIT

-801 LNINASVNDAIN
+801 LSINASVNDAIN

-948 TGNMG
+948 MGNMG

-967 GGQPKSDSKVS
+967 GGQPKSDSQVS

-991 MTSNN
+991 MASNN

>member
-1 MARKK
+1 M
-6 RFAPNDNNLA
+6 
-16 IAYYRFSS
+16 
-24 HSQNDA
+24 
-30 SIDQQR
+30 
-36 DLAHEWADAHGFKIV
+36 
-51 QEYEDAA
+51 
-58 ISGTTDAR
+58 
-66 PGFQQM
+66 
-72 LSEVAKIRPHTLI
+72 
-85 MWKTD
+85 
-90 RLGRDKY
+90 
-97 VLAMAKKKIRDAG
+97 
-110 CEIHLLA
+110 
-117 EHIPTEGPEGVLI
+117 
-130 EGLMEAMAEYYS
+130 
-142 RQLSQNIQRGM
+142 
-153 DYNAQHALYNGHKL
+153 
-167 FGYDV
+167 
-172 DRSTKKYIP
+172 
-181 DPNTAPFVQWAF
+181 
-193 GEYASGKPLKTIA
+193 
-206 EEMNAQGLR
+206 
-215 TPRNAKFS
+215 
-223 VNMLNKMLKN
+223 
-233 RAYIGEYH
+233 
-241 HGDITVAGGMPV
+241 
-253 LVDEAT
+253 
-259 FDRAQ
+259 
-264 RRFAENKRKGSQRA
+264 
-278 HGMDDAEAPRYWLTG
+278 
-293 KLYCGECG
+293 
-301 STMQGVSGTSKTGR
+301 
-315 KYYYYYCSAQRRKE
+315 
-329 CHLHKARKQDL
+329 
-340 EDMVLFA
+340 
-347 LHNIV
+347 
-352 DDEENVVALALD
+352 
-364 AAEYYE
+364 
-370 KSHNDT
+370 
-376 AYLEALEAKRREV
+376 
-389 EKSLANLVKVIEK
+389 
-402 GVVSDAVTERLTQL
+402 
-416 EEQKSALN
+416 
-424 DAIGTENVRVSLCED
+424 
-439 RHSIQ
+439 
-444 AYFDKFL
+444 
-451 HADVNDPEIRDQ
+451 
-463 VFEYFVDKVY
+463 
-473 LYDDKLVV
+473 
-481 SMWFSE
+481 
-487 DDKQE
+487 
-492 ITWRDWFSLDE
+492 
-503 YWTDESPFVKGGGV
+503 
-517 EFDCFPLGSTKQ
+517 
-529 VLDEHL
+529 
-535 FLQRRLRREMFALIH
+535 
-550 NRKAPSW
+550 
-557 EETRDGAF
+557 
-565 SRYSYK
+565 
-571 AKPVSLPRRASVRHA
+571 RHA

-639 DAQTAFTFTDSGIT
+639 DAQTAFTFTGSGIT

-886 SDLANYDFAINISGG
+886 FDLANYDFAINISGG
-901 TIVAY
+901 NVTVW
-906 TTAGDGFDSN
+906 
-916 GSLTISGGSAGM
+916 SGGNADNQPLDADGTIAITGGTVLAADSSAGM

>member
-1 MARKK
+1 
-6 RFAPNDNNLA
+6 
-16 IAYYRFSS
+16 
-24 HSQNDA
+24 
-30 SIDQQR
+30 
-36 DLAHEWADAHGFKIV
+36 
-51 QEYEDAA
+51 
-58 ISGTTDAR
+58 
-66 PGFQQM
+66 
-72 LSEVAKIRPHTLI
+72 
-85 MWKTD
+85 
-90 RLGRDKY
+90 
-97 VLAMAKKKIRDAG
+97 
-110 CEIHLLA
+110 
-117 EHIPTEGPEGVLI
+117 
-130 EGLMEAMAEYYS
+130 
-142 RQLSQNIQRGM
+142 
-153 DYNAQHALYNGHKL
+153 
-167 FGYDV
+167 
-172 DRSTKKYIP
+172 
-181 DPNTAPFVQWAF
+181 
-193 GEYASGKPLKTIA
+193 
-206 EEMNAQGLR
+206 
-215 TPRNAKFS
+215 
-223 VNMLNKMLKN
+223 
-233 RAYIGEYH
+233 
-241 HGDITVAGGMPV
+241 
-253 LVDEAT
+253 
-259 FDRAQ
+259 
-264 RRFAENKRKGSQRA
+264 
-278 HGMDDAEAPRYWLTG
+278 
-293 KLYCGECG
+293 
-301 STMQGVSGTSKTGR
+301 
-315 KYYYYYCSAQRRKE
+315 
-329 CHLHKARKQDL
+329 
-340 EDMVLFA
+340 
-347 LHNIV
+347 
-352 DDEENVVALALD
+352 
-364 AAEYYE
+364 
-370 KSHNDT
+370 
-376 AYLEALEAKRREV
+376 
-389 EKSLANLVKVIEK
+389 
-402 GVVSDAVTERLTQL
+402 
-416 EEQKSALN
+416 
-424 DAIGTENVRVSLCED
+424 
-439 RHSIQ
+439 
-444 AYFDKFL
+444 
-451 HADVNDPEIRDQ
+451 
-463 VFEYFVDKVY
+463 
-473 LYDDKLVV
+473 
-481 SMWFSE
+481 
-487 DDKQE
+487 
-492 ITWRDWFSLDE
+492 
-503 YWTDESPFVKGGGV
+503 
-517 EFDCFPLGSTKQ
+517 
-529 VLDEHL
+529 
-535 FLQRRLRREMFALIH
+535 
-550 NRKAPSW
+550 
-557 EETRDGAF
+557 
-565 SRYSYK
+565 
-571 AKPVSLPRRASVRHA
+571 
-586 DYVGMFS
+586 MFS

-614 VEVKFDRVLQAGGT
+614 VEVKFNRVLQAGGT

-717 SSEVVIVAADGTEN
+717 SSEAVIVAADGTEN

-748 NAENAVIKC
+748 IAEN
-757 KDGSA
+757 A

-853 IAEAC
+853 IAEVC
-858 EGIEAAALSIR
+858 EGIEAAVLSIR

-901 TIVAY
+901 NVTVWSGGNADNQPLDADGTIAI
-906 TTAGDGFDSN
+906 T
-916 GSLTISGGSAGM
+916 GGSAGM

-948 TGNMG
+948 MGNM
-953 GQPGSFGGMQPPQN
+953 

-996 ISAATATAQAGSD
+996 SMSSGGSAPSDGFGASLISAGSIMTILDPSGSTVYSGEAACRAAFVFFSSADLNTDKTYTLSADSISAATATAQAGTSTAQNGGQPGQMPGSD

>member
-1 MARKK
+1 
-6 RFAPNDNNLA
+6 
-16 IAYYRFSS
+16 
-24 HSQNDA
+24 
-30 SIDQQR
+30 
-36 DLAHEWADAHGFKIV
+36 
-51 QEYEDAA
+51 
-58 ISGTTDAR
+58 
-66 PGFQQM
+66 
-72 LSEVAKIRPHTLI
+72 
-85 MWKTD
+85 
-90 RLGRDKY
+90 
-97 VLAMAKKKIRDAG
+97 
-110 CEIHLLA
+110 
-117 EHIPTEGPEGVLI
+117 
-130 EGLMEAMAEYYS
+130 
-142 RQLSQNIQRGM
+142 
-153 DYNAQHALYNGHKL
+153 
-167 FGYDV
+167 
-172 DRSTKKYIP
+172 
-181 DPNTAPFVQWAF
+181 
-193 GEYASGKPLKTIA
+193 
-206 EEMNAQGLR
+206 
-215 TPRNAKFS
+215 
-223 VNMLNKMLKN
+223 
-233 RAYIGEYH
+233 
-241 HGDITVAGGMPV
+241 
-253 LVDEAT
+253 
-259 FDRAQ
+259 
-264 RRFAENKRKGSQRA
+264 
-278 HGMDDAEAPRYWLTG
+278 
-293 KLYCGECG
+293 
-301 STMQGVSGTSKTGR
+301 
-315 KYYYYYCSAQRRKE
+315 
-329 CHLHKARKQDL
+329 
-340 EDMVLFA
+340 
-347 LHNIV
+347 
-352 DDEENVVALALD
+352 
-364 AAEYYE
+364 
-370 KSHNDT
+370 
-376 AYLEALEAKRREV
+376 
-389 EKSLANLVKVIEK
+389 
-402 GVVSDAVTERLTQL
+402 
-416 EEQKSALN
+416 
-424 DAIGTENVRVSLCED
+424 
-439 RHSIQ
+439 
-444 AYFDKFL
+444 
-451 HADVNDPEIRDQ
+451 
-463 VFEYFVDKVY
+463 
-473 LYDDKLVV
+473 
-481 SMWFSE
+481 
-487 DDKQE
+487 
-492 ITWRDWFSLDE
+492 
-503 YWTDESPFVKGGGV
+503 
-517 EFDCFPLGSTKQ
+517 
-529 VLDEHL
+529 
-535 FLQRRLRREMFALIH
+535 MFALIH

-571 AKPVSLPRRASVRHA
+571 AKPVSVERRASVRHA

-762 VTLCGAGTLTL
+762 VTLCSAGTLTL

-801 LNINASVNDAIN
+801 LSINASVNDAIN

-838 IMDIGAEGTDGPTIA
+838 IMDIGAEGTDGLTIA

-886 SDLANYDFAINISGG
+886 SDLANYDFAINISCG

-916 GSLTISGGSAGM
+916 GNLTISGGNVTVWSGGNAYNQPLDADGTIAITGGSAGM

-948 TGNMG
+948 MGNM
-953 GQPGSFGGMQPPQN
+953 

-996 ISAATATAQAGSD
+996 SMSSGGSAPSDGFGASLISAGSIMTILDPSGSTAYSGEAACRAAFVFFSSADLNTDKTYTLSADSISAATATAQAGTSTAQNGGQPGQMPGSGSQPGQPGEGQQPGGDPPAMPGSD

>member
-1 MARKK
+1 MNTVIYARYSAGPRQTDQSIEGQLRVCTDFCKQRGLTVIDTYCDRHISGRTDERPEFQRLIADAKRKK
-6 RFAPNDNNLA
+6 FEAVVV
-16 IAYYRFSS
+16 Y
-24 HSQNDA
+24 
-30 SIDQQR
+30 
-36 DLAHEWADAHGFKIV
+36 
-51 QEYEDAA
+51 
-58 ISGTTDAR
+58 
-66 PGFQQM
+66 
-72 LSEVAKIRPHTLI
+72 
-85 MWKTD
+85 KTD
-90 RLGRDKY
+90 RFARNKY
-97 VLAMAKKKIRDAG
+97 DSAVYKRELKRNGIQIFYA
-110 CEIHLLA
+110 A
-117 EHIPTEGPEGVLI
+117 EAIPDGPEGIILESLM
-130 EGLMEAMAEYYS
+130 EGLAEYYS
-142 RQLSQNIQRGM
+142 AELAQKIKRGM
-153 DYNAQHALYNGHKL
+153 HESALKCQSTGSGRPLGYRVDEQKHFQIDPESAQTVQTIFEQYIKGESNAAICELLNS
-167 FGYDV
+167 
-172 DRSTKKYIP
+172 R
-181 DPNTAPFVQWAF
+181 
-193 GEYASGKPLKTIA
+193 
-206 EEMNAQGLR
+206 GLR
-215 TPRNAKFS
+215 TAQGKLF
-223 VNMLNKMLKN
+223 NKNSINRIIKN
-233 RAYIGEYH
+233 RKYIGEYRYH
-241 HGDITVAGGMPV
+241 DIVVEGGMPAIISK
-253 LVDEAT
+253 DT
-259 FDRAQ
+259 FNLAQ
-264 RRFAENKRKGSQRA
+264 AEMERRRTRKAPKSPKAEYLLAGRLFCGHCKG
-278 HGMDDAEAPRYWLTG
+278 P
-293 KLYCGECG
+293 
-301 STMQGVSGTSKTGR
+301 MQGVSGTGKSGNKW
-315 KYYYYYCSAQRRKE
+315 YYYYCGNTRGKNKTCDKKQVSRDRLERAVVDFTVRYILQE
-329 CHLHKARKQDL
+329 DVLEELARKVHVAQERQNDTASEIAFYEKKLADNKKSIANVLRAIESGASTQTLPARLQEL
-340 EDMVLFA
+340 ENEQAVILGELSFLKGKRLAFTEDQILFA
-347 LHNIV
+347 LMKH
-352 DDEENVVALALD
+352 
-364 AAEYYE
+364 
-370 KSHNDT
+370 
-376 AYLEALEAKRREV
+376 LEPYPGESEQDYRRRII
-389 EKSLANLVKVIEK
+389 SDF
-402 GVVSDAVTERLTQL
+402 VSE
-416 EEQKSALN
+416 
-424 DAIGTENVRVSLCED
+424 
-439 RHSIQ
+439 
-444 AYFDKFL
+444 
-451 HADVNDPEIRDQ
+451 
-463 VFEYFVDKVY
+463 VY
-473 LYDDKLVV
+473 LYDDRLLIYFNI
-481 SMWFSE
+481 SSE
-487 DDKQE
+487 DGKLKSADLSNIE
-492 ITWRDWFSLDE
+492 
-503 YWTDESPFVKGGGV
+503 GG
-517 EFDCFPLGSTKQ
+517 EFDEGLISSTKQ
-529 VLDEHL
+529 GSDEHL
-535 FLQRRLRREMFALIH
+535 FLQRRLCREMFALIH

-571 AKPVSLPRRASVRHA
+571 AKPVSVERRASVRHA

-639 DAQTAFTFTDSGIT
+639 DAQTAFTFTDSGIN

-801 LNINASVNDAIN
+801 LSINASVNDAIN

-916 GSLTISGGSAGM
+916 GSLTISGGNVTVWSGGNADNQPLDADGTIAITGGSAGM

-948 TGNMG
+948 MGNMG

-996 ISAATATAQAGSD
+996 ISAATATAQAGSG

>member
-1 MARKK
+1 
-6 RFAPNDNNLA
+6 
-16 IAYYRFSS
+16 
-24 HSQNDA
+24 
-30 SIDQQR
+30 
-36 DLAHEWADAHGFKIV
+36 
-51 QEYEDAA
+51 
-58 ISGTTDAR
+58 
-66 PGFQQM
+66 
-72 LSEVAKIRPHTLI
+72 
-85 MWKTD
+85 
-90 RLGRDKY
+90 
-97 VLAMAKKKIRDAG
+97 
-110 CEIHLLA
+110 
-117 EHIPTEGPEGVLI
+117 
-130 EGLMEAMAEYYS
+130 
-142 RQLSQNIQRGM
+142 
-153 DYNAQHALYNGHKL
+153 
-167 FGYDV
+167 
-172 DRSTKKYIP
+172 
-181 DPNTAPFVQWAF
+181 
-193 GEYASGKPLKTIA
+193 
-206 EEMNAQGLR
+206 
-215 TPRNAKFS
+215 
-223 VNMLNKMLKN
+223 
-233 RAYIGEYH
+233 
-241 HGDITVAGGMPV
+241 
-253 LVDEAT
+253 
-259 FDRAQ
+259 
-264 RRFAENKRKGSQRA
+264 
-278 HGMDDAEAPRYWLTG
+278 
-293 KLYCGECG
+293 
-301 STMQGVSGTSKTGR
+301 
-315 KYYYYYCSAQRRKE
+315 
-329 CHLHKARKQDL
+329 
-340 EDMVLFA
+340 
-347 LHNIV
+347 
-352 DDEENVVALALD
+352 
-364 AAEYYE
+364 
-370 KSHNDT
+370 
-376 AYLEALEAKRREV
+376 
-389 EKSLANLVKVIEK
+389 
-402 GVVSDAVTERLTQL
+402 
-416 EEQKSALN
+416 
-424 DAIGTENVRVSLCED
+424 
-439 RHSIQ
+439 
-444 AYFDKFL
+444 
-451 HADVNDPEIRDQ
+451 
-463 VFEYFVDKVY
+463 
-473 LYDDKLVV
+473 
-481 SMWFSE
+481 
-487 DDKQE
+487 
-492 ITWRDWFSLDE
+492 
-503 YWTDESPFVKGGGV
+503 
-517 EFDCFPLGSTKQ
+517 
-529 VLDEHL
+529 
-535 FLQRRLRREMFALIH
+535 MFALIH

-557 EETRDGAF
+557 EESQGGAF

-571 AKPVSLPRRASVRHA
+571 AKPVSAERRASVRHA

-614 VEVKFDRVLQAGGT
+614 VEVKFNRVLQAGGT

-748 NAENAVIKC
+748 NAENAVINC

-853 IAEAC
+853 IAEVC
-858 EGIEAAALSIR
+858 EGIEAAVLSIR

-901 TIVAY
+901 NVTVWSGSNADNQPLDADGTIAI
-906 TTAGDGFDSN
+906 T
-916 GSLTISGGSAGM
+916 GGSAGM

-948 TGNMG
+948 MGNM
-953 GQPGSFGGMQPPQN
+953 

-996 ISAATATAQAGSD
+996 SMSSGGSAPSDGFGASLISAGSIMTILDPSGSTAYSGEAACRAAFVFFSSADLNTDKTYTLSADSISAATATAQAGTSTAQNGGQPGQMPGSGSQPGQPGEGQQPGGDPPAMPGSD

>member
-1 MARKK
+1 
-6 RFAPNDNNLA
+6 
-16 IAYYRFSS
+16 
-24 HSQNDA
+24 
-30 SIDQQR
+30 
-36 DLAHEWADAHGFKIV
+36 
-51 QEYEDAA
+51 
-58 ISGTTDAR
+58 
-66 PGFQQM
+66 
-72 LSEVAKIRPHTLI
+72 
-85 MWKTD
+85 
-90 RLGRDKY
+90 
-97 VLAMAKKKIRDAG
+97 
-110 CEIHLLA
+110 
-117 EHIPTEGPEGVLI
+117 
-130 EGLMEAMAEYYS
+130 
-142 RQLSQNIQRGM
+142 
-153 DYNAQHALYNGHKL
+153 
-167 FGYDV
+167 
-172 DRSTKKYIP
+172 
-181 DPNTAPFVQWAF
+181 
-193 GEYASGKPLKTIA
+193 
-206 EEMNAQGLR
+206 
-215 TPRNAKFS
+215 
-223 VNMLNKMLKN
+223 
-233 RAYIGEYH
+233 
-241 HGDITVAGGMPV
+241 
-253 LVDEAT
+253 
-259 FDRAQ
+259 
-264 RRFAENKRKGSQRA
+264 
-278 HGMDDAEAPRYWLTG
+278 
-293 KLYCGECG
+293 
-301 STMQGVSGTSKTGR
+301 
-315 KYYYYYCSAQRRKE
+315 
-329 CHLHKARKQDL
+329 
-340 EDMVLFA
+340 
-347 LHNIV
+347 
-352 DDEENVVALALD
+352 
-364 AAEYYE
+364 
-370 KSHNDT
+370 
-376 AYLEALEAKRREV
+376 
-389 EKSLANLVKVIEK
+389 
-402 GVVSDAVTERLTQL
+402 
-416 EEQKSALN
+416 
-424 DAIGTENVRVSLCED
+424 
-439 RHSIQ
+439 
-444 AYFDKFL
+444 
-451 HADVNDPEIRDQ
+451 
-463 VFEYFVDKVY
+463 
-473 LYDDKLVV
+473 
-481 SMWFSE
+481 
-487 DDKQE
+487 
-492 ITWRDWFSLDE
+492 
-503 YWTDESPFVKGGGV
+503 
-517 EFDCFPLGSTKQ
+517 
-529 VLDEHL
+529 
-535 FLQRRLRREMFALIH
+535 MFALIH

-571 AKPVSLPRRASVRHA
+571 AKPVSVERRASVRHA

-762 VTLCGAGTLTL
+762 VTLCSAGTLTL

-801 LNINASVNDAIN
+801 LSINASVNDAIN

-948 TGNMG
+948 MGNMG

-996 ISAATATAQAGSD
+996 SMSSGGSAPSDGFGASLISAGSIMTILDPSGSTVYSGEAACRAAFVFFSSADLNTDKTYTLSADSISAATATAQAGTSTAQNGGQPGQMPGCGSQPGQPGEGQQPGGDPPAMPGSD

>member
-1 MARKK
+1 
-6 RFAPNDNNLA
+6 
-16 IAYYRFSS
+16 
-24 HSQNDA
+24 
-30 SIDQQR
+30 
-36 DLAHEWADAHGFKIV
+36 
-51 QEYEDAA
+51 
-58 ISGTTDAR
+58 
-66 PGFQQM
+66 
-72 LSEVAKIRPHTLI
+72 
-85 MWKTD
+85 
-90 RLGRDKY
+90 
-97 VLAMAKKKIRDAG
+97 
-110 CEIHLLA
+110 
-117 EHIPTEGPEGVLI
+117 
-130 EGLMEAMAEYYS
+130 
-142 RQLSQNIQRGM
+142 
-153 DYNAQHALYNGHKL
+153 
-167 FGYDV
+167 
-172 DRSTKKYIP
+172 
-181 DPNTAPFVQWAF
+181 
-193 GEYASGKPLKTIA
+193 
-206 EEMNAQGLR
+206 
-215 TPRNAKFS
+215 
-223 VNMLNKMLKN
+223 
-233 RAYIGEYH
+233 
-241 HGDITVAGGMPV
+241 
-253 LVDEAT
+253 
-259 FDRAQ
+259 
-264 RRFAENKRKGSQRA
+264 
-278 HGMDDAEAPRYWLTG
+278 
-293 KLYCGECG
+293 
-301 STMQGVSGTSKTGR
+301 
-315 KYYYYYCSAQRRKE
+315 
-329 CHLHKARKQDL
+329 
-340 EDMVLFA
+340 
-347 LHNIV
+347 
-352 DDEENVVALALD
+352 
-364 AAEYYE
+364 
-370 KSHNDT
+370 
-376 AYLEALEAKRREV
+376 
-389 EKSLANLVKVIEK
+389 
-402 GVVSDAVTERLTQL
+402 
-416 EEQKSALN
+416 
-424 DAIGTENVRVSLCED
+424 
-439 RHSIQ
+439 
-444 AYFDKFL
+444 
-451 HADVNDPEIRDQ
+451 
-463 VFEYFVDKVY
+463 
-473 LYDDKLVV
+473 
-481 SMWFSE
+481 
-487 DDKQE
+487 
-492 ITWRDWFSLDE
+492 
-503 YWTDESPFVKGGGV
+503 
-517 EFDCFPLGSTKQ
+517 
-529 VLDEHL
+529 
-535 FLQRRLRREMFALIH
+535 
-550 NRKAPSW
+550 
-557 EETRDGAF
+557 
-565 SRYSYK
+565 
-571 AKPVSLPRRASVRHA
+571 
-586 DYVGMFS
+586 MFS

-653 VEGSSD
+653 VEGSSE

-717 SSEVVIVAADGTEN
+717 SSEVVIVAADETEN

-762 VTLCGAGTLTL
+762 VTLCSAGTLTL

-853 IAEAC
+853 IAEVC
-858 EGIEAAALSIR
+858 EGIEAAVLSIR

-901 TIVAY
+901 NVTVWSGGNADNQPLDADGTIAI
-906 TTAGDGFDSN
+906 T
-916 GSLTISGGSAGM
+916 GGSAGM

-948 TGNMG
+948 MGNM
-953 GQPGSFGGMQPPQN
+953 

-996 ISAATATAQAGSD
+996 SMSSGGSAPSDGFGASLISAGSIMTILDPSGSTAYSGEAACRAAFVFFSSADLNTDKTYTLSADSISAATATAQAGTSTAQNGGQPGQMPGSGSQPGQPGEGQQPGGDPPAMPGSD

>member
-1 MARKK
+1 M
-6 RFAPNDNNLA
+6 
-16 IAYYRFSS
+16 
-24 HSQNDA
+24 
-30 SIDQQR
+30 
-36 DLAHEWADAHGFKIV
+36 
-51 QEYEDAA
+51 
-58 ISGTTDAR
+58 
-66 PGFQQM
+66 
-72 LSEVAKIRPHTLI
+72 
-85 MWKTD
+85 
-90 RLGRDKY
+90 
-97 VLAMAKKKIRDAG
+97 
-110 CEIHLLA
+110 
-117 EHIPTEGPEGVLI
+117 
-130 EGLMEAMAEYYS
+130 
-142 RQLSQNIQRGM
+142 
-153 DYNAQHALYNGHKL
+153 
-167 FGYDV
+167 
-172 DRSTKKYIP
+172 
-181 DPNTAPFVQWAF
+181 
-193 GEYASGKPLKTIA
+193 
-206 EEMNAQGLR
+206 
-215 TPRNAKFS
+215 
-223 VNMLNKMLKN
+223 
-233 RAYIGEYH
+233 
-241 HGDITVAGGMPV
+241 
-253 LVDEAT
+253 
-259 FDRAQ
+259 
-264 RRFAENKRKGSQRA
+264 
-278 HGMDDAEAPRYWLTG
+278 
-293 KLYCGECG
+293 
-301 STMQGVSGTSKTGR
+301 
-315 KYYYYYCSAQRRKE
+315 
-329 CHLHKARKQDL
+329 
-340 EDMVLFA
+340 
-347 LHNIV
+347 
-352 DDEENVVALALD
+352 
-364 AAEYYE
+364 
-370 KSHNDT
+370 
-376 AYLEALEAKRREV
+376 
-389 EKSLANLVKVIEK
+389 
-402 GVVSDAVTERLTQL
+402 
-416 EEQKSALN
+416 
-424 DAIGTENVRVSLCED
+424 
-439 RHSIQ
+439 
-444 AYFDKFL
+444 
-451 HADVNDPEIRDQ
+451 
-463 VFEYFVDKVY
+463 
-473 LYDDKLVV
+473 
-481 SMWFSE
+481 
-487 DDKQE
+487 
-492 ITWRDWFSLDE
+492 
-503 YWTDESPFVKGGGV
+503 
-517 EFDCFPLGSTKQ
+517 
-529 VLDEHL
+529 
-535 FLQRRLRREMFALIH
+535 
-550 NRKAPSW
+550 
-557 EETRDGAF
+557 
-565 SRYSYK
+565 
-571 AKPVSLPRRASVRHA
+571 RHA

-639 DAQTAFTFTDSGIT
+639 DAQTAFTFTGSGIT

-748 NAENAVIKC
+748 NAENAVIKY

-801 LNINASVNDAIN
+801 LSINASVNDAIN

-948 TGNMG
+948 MGNMG

-967 GGQPKSDSKVS
+967 GGQPKSDSQVS

-991 MTSNN
+991 MASNN

>member
-1 MARKK
+1 M
-6 RFAPNDNNLA
+6 
-16 IAYYRFSS
+16 
-24 HSQNDA
+24 
-30 SIDQQR
+30 
-36 DLAHEWADAHGFKIV
+36 
-51 QEYEDAA
+51 
-58 ISGTTDAR
+58 
-66 PGFQQM
+66 
-72 LSEVAKIRPHTLI
+72 
-85 MWKTD
+85 
-90 RLGRDKY
+90 
-97 VLAMAKKKIRDAG
+97 
-110 CEIHLLA
+110 
-117 EHIPTEGPEGVLI
+117 
-130 EGLMEAMAEYYS
+130 
-142 RQLSQNIQRGM
+142 
-153 DYNAQHALYNGHKL
+153 
-167 FGYDV
+167 
-172 DRSTKKYIP
+172 
-181 DPNTAPFVQWAF
+181 
-193 GEYASGKPLKTIA
+193 
-206 EEMNAQGLR
+206 
-215 TPRNAKFS
+215 
-223 VNMLNKMLKN
+223 
-233 RAYIGEYH
+233 
-241 HGDITVAGGMPV
+241 
-253 LVDEAT
+253 
-259 FDRAQ
+259 
-264 RRFAENKRKGSQRA
+264 
-278 HGMDDAEAPRYWLTG
+278 
-293 KLYCGECG
+293 
-301 STMQGVSGTSKTGR
+301 
-315 KYYYYYCSAQRRKE
+315 
-329 CHLHKARKQDL
+329 
-340 EDMVLFA
+340 
-347 LHNIV
+347 
-352 DDEENVVALALD
+352 
-364 AAEYYE
+364 
-370 KSHNDT
+370 
-376 AYLEALEAKRREV
+376 
-389 EKSLANLVKVIEK
+389 
-402 GVVSDAVTERLTQL
+402 
-416 EEQKSALN
+416 
-424 DAIGTENVRVSLCED
+424 
-439 RHSIQ
+439 
-444 AYFDKFL
+444 
-451 HADVNDPEIRDQ
+451 
-463 VFEYFVDKVY
+463 
-473 LYDDKLVV
+473 
-481 SMWFSE
+481 
-487 DDKQE
+487 
-492 ITWRDWFSLDE
+492 
-503 YWTDESPFVKGGGV
+503 
-517 EFDCFPLGSTKQ
+517 
-529 VLDEHL
+529 
-535 FLQRRLRREMFALIH
+535 
-550 NRKAPSW
+550 
-557 EETRDGAF
+557 
-565 SRYSYK
+565 
-571 AKPVSLPRRASVRHA
+571 RHA
-586 DYVGMFS
+586 DCVGMFS

-801 LNINASVNDAIN
+801 LSINASVNDAIN

-838 IMDIGAEGTDGPTIA
+838 IMDIGAEGTDGLTIA

-928 GMNLSTTQAYVTFG
+928 GMNLSTTQAYVIFG

-948 TGNMG
+948 MGNMG

-991 MTSNN
+991 MASNN
-996 ISAATATAQAGSD
+996 SMSSGGSAPSDGFGASLISADSISAATATAQAGTSTAQNGGQPGQMPGSGSQPGQSREGQQPGGDPPAMPGSD

>member
-1 MARKK
+1 
-6 RFAPNDNNLA
+6 
-16 IAYYRFSS
+16 
-24 HSQNDA
+24 
-30 SIDQQR
+30 
-36 DLAHEWADAHGFKIV
+36 
-51 QEYEDAA
+51 
-58 ISGTTDAR
+58 
-66 PGFQQM
+66 
-72 LSEVAKIRPHTLI
+72 
-85 MWKTD
+85 
-90 RLGRDKY
+90 
-97 VLAMAKKKIRDAG
+97 
-110 CEIHLLA
+110 
-117 EHIPTEGPEGVLI
+117 
-130 EGLMEAMAEYYS
+130 
-142 RQLSQNIQRGM
+142 
-153 DYNAQHALYNGHKL
+153 
-167 FGYDV
+167 
-172 DRSTKKYIP
+172 
-181 DPNTAPFVQWAF
+181 
-193 GEYASGKPLKTIA
+193 
-206 EEMNAQGLR
+206 
-215 TPRNAKFS
+215 
-223 VNMLNKMLKN
+223 
-233 RAYIGEYH
+233 
-241 HGDITVAGGMPV
+241 
-253 LVDEAT
+253 
-259 FDRAQ
+259 
-264 RRFAENKRKGSQRA
+264 
-278 HGMDDAEAPRYWLTG
+278 
-293 KLYCGECG
+293 
-301 STMQGVSGTSKTGR
+301 
-315 KYYYYYCSAQRRKE
+315 
-329 CHLHKARKQDL
+329 
-340 EDMVLFA
+340 
-347 LHNIV
+347 
-352 DDEENVVALALD
+352 
-364 AAEYYE
+364 
-370 KSHNDT
+370 
-376 AYLEALEAKRREV
+376 
-389 EKSLANLVKVIEK
+389 
-402 GVVSDAVTERLTQL
+402 
-416 EEQKSALN
+416 
-424 DAIGTENVRVSLCED
+424 
-439 RHSIQ
+439 
-444 AYFDKFL
+444 
-451 HADVNDPEIRDQ
+451 
-463 VFEYFVDKVY
+463 
-473 LYDDKLVV
+473 
-481 SMWFSE
+481 
-487 DDKQE
+487 
-492 ITWRDWFSLDE
+492 
-503 YWTDESPFVKGGGV
+503 
-517 EFDCFPLGSTKQ
+517 
-529 VLDEHL
+529 
-535 FLQRRLRREMFALIH
+535 MFALIH

-571 AKPVSLPRRASVRHA
+571 AKPVSAERRASVRHA

-762 VTLCGAGTLTL
+762 VTLCSAGTLTL

-801 LNINASVNDAIN
+801 LSINASVNDAIN

-838 IMDIGAEGTDGPTIA
+838 IMDIGAEGTDGLTIA

-886 SDLANYDFAINISGG
+886 SDLANYDFAINISCG

-916 GSLTISGGSAGM
+916 GNLTISGGNVTVWSGGNAYNQPLDADGTIAITGGSAGM

-948 TGNMG
+948 MGNMG
-953 GQPGSFGGMQPPQN
+953 GQPGSFGGMQPPAER
-967 GGQPKSDSKVS
+967 QPAQER
-978 GNFQPSDD
+978 FPSERQ
-986 FRPGD
+986 FP
-991 MTSNN
+991 
-996 ISAATATAQAGSD
+996 AE
-1009 NSSGNAI
+1009 

>member
-1 MARKK
+1 
-6 RFAPNDNNLA
+6 
-16 IAYYRFSS
+16 
-24 HSQNDA
+24 
-30 SIDQQR
+30 
-36 DLAHEWADAHGFKIV
+36 
-51 QEYEDAA
+51 
-58 ISGTTDAR
+58 
-66 PGFQQM
+66 
-72 LSEVAKIRPHTLI
+72 
-85 MWKTD
+85 
-90 RLGRDKY
+90 
-97 VLAMAKKKIRDAG
+97 
-110 CEIHLLA
+110 
-117 EHIPTEGPEGVLI
+117 
-130 EGLMEAMAEYYS
+130 
-142 RQLSQNIQRGM
+142 
-153 DYNAQHALYNGHKL
+153 
-167 FGYDV
+167 
-172 DRSTKKYIP
+172 
-181 DPNTAPFVQWAF
+181 
-193 GEYASGKPLKTIA
+193 
-206 EEMNAQGLR
+206 
-215 TPRNAKFS
+215 
-223 VNMLNKMLKN
+223 
-233 RAYIGEYH
+233 
-241 HGDITVAGGMPV
+241 
-253 LVDEAT
+253 
-259 FDRAQ
+259 
-264 RRFAENKRKGSQRA
+264 
-278 HGMDDAEAPRYWLTG
+278 
-293 KLYCGECG
+293 
-301 STMQGVSGTSKTGR
+301 
-315 KYYYYYCSAQRRKE
+315 
-329 CHLHKARKQDL
+329 
-340 EDMVLFA
+340 
-347 LHNIV
+347 
-352 DDEENVVALALD
+352 
-364 AAEYYE
+364 
-370 KSHNDT
+370 
-376 AYLEALEAKRREV
+376 
-389 EKSLANLVKVIEK
+389 
-402 GVVSDAVTERLTQL
+402 
-416 EEQKSALN
+416 
-424 DAIGTENVRVSLCED
+424 
-439 RHSIQ
+439 
-444 AYFDKFL
+444 
-451 HADVNDPEIRDQ
+451 
-463 VFEYFVDKVY
+463 
-473 LYDDKLVV
+473 
-481 SMWFSE
+481 
-487 DDKQE
+487 
-492 ITWRDWFSLDE
+492 
-503 YWTDESPFVKGGGV
+503 
-517 EFDCFPLGSTKQ
+517 
-529 VLDEHL
+529 
-535 FLQRRLRREMFALIH
+535 MFALIH

-571 AKPVSLPRRASVRHA
+571 AKPVSVERRASVRHA

-639 DAQTAFTFTDSGIT
+639 DAHPAFTFTDSGIT

-762 VTLCGAGTLTL
+762 VTLCSAGTLTL

-801 LNINASVNDAIN
+801 LSINASVNDAIN

-838 IMDIGAEGTDGPTIA
+838 IMDIGAEGTDGLTIA

-886 SDLANYDFAINISGG
+886 SDLANYDFAINISCG

-916 GSLTISGGSAGM
+916 GNLTISGGNVTVWSGGNAYNQPLDADGTIAITGGSAGM

-948 TGNMG
+948 MGNMG

-996 ISAATATAQAGSD
+996 SMSSGGSAPSDDFGASLISAGSIMTILDPSGSTVYSGEAACRAAFVFFSSADLNTDKTYTLSADSISAATATAQAGTSTAQNGGQPGQMPGSGSQPGQPGEGQQPGGDPPAMPGSD

>member
-1 MARKK
+1 
-6 RFAPNDNNLA
+6 
-16 IAYYRFSS
+16 
-24 HSQNDA
+24 
-30 SIDQQR
+30 
-36 DLAHEWADAHGFKIV
+36 
-51 QEYEDAA
+51 
-58 ISGTTDAR
+58 
-66 PGFQQM
+66 
-72 LSEVAKIRPHTLI
+72 
-85 MWKTD
+85 
-90 RLGRDKY
+90 
-97 VLAMAKKKIRDAG
+97 
-110 CEIHLLA
+110 
-117 EHIPTEGPEGVLI
+117 
-130 EGLMEAMAEYYS
+130 
-142 RQLSQNIQRGM
+142 
-153 DYNAQHALYNGHKL
+153 
-167 FGYDV
+167 
-172 DRSTKKYIP
+172 
-181 DPNTAPFVQWAF
+181 
-193 GEYASGKPLKTIA
+193 
-206 EEMNAQGLR
+206 
-215 TPRNAKFS
+215 
-223 VNMLNKMLKN
+223 
-233 RAYIGEYH
+233 
-241 HGDITVAGGMPV
+241 
-253 LVDEAT
+253 
-259 FDRAQ
+259 
-264 RRFAENKRKGSQRA
+264 
-278 HGMDDAEAPRYWLTG
+278 
-293 KLYCGECG
+293 
-301 STMQGVSGTSKTGR
+301 
-315 KYYYYYCSAQRRKE
+315 
-329 CHLHKARKQDL
+329 
-340 EDMVLFA
+340 
-347 LHNIV
+347 
-352 DDEENVVALALD
+352 
-364 AAEYYE
+364 
-370 KSHNDT
+370 
-376 AYLEALEAKRREV
+376 
-389 EKSLANLVKVIEK
+389 
-402 GVVSDAVTERLTQL
+402 
-416 EEQKSALN
+416 
-424 DAIGTENVRVSLCED
+424 
-439 RHSIQ
+439 
-444 AYFDKFL
+444 
-451 HADVNDPEIRDQ
+451 
-463 VFEYFVDKVY
+463 
-473 LYDDKLVV
+473 
-481 SMWFSE
+481 
-487 DDKQE
+487 
-492 ITWRDWFSLDE
+492 
-503 YWTDESPFVKGGGV
+503 
-517 EFDCFPLGSTKQ
+517 
-529 VLDEHL
+529 
-535 FLQRRLRREMFALIH
+535 
-550 NRKAPSW
+550 
-557 EETRDGAF
+557 
-565 SRYSYK
+565 
-571 AKPVSLPRRASVRHA
+571 
-586 DYVGMFS
+586 MFS

-801 LNINASVNDAIN
+801 LSINASVNDAIN

-838 IMDIGAEGTDGPTIA
+838 IMDIGAEGTDGLTIA

-928 GMNLSTTQAYVTFG
+928 GMNLSTTQAYVIFG

-996 ISAATATAQAGSD
+996 ISAATATAQAGSG